1 MNKSD
6 PAALQ
11 HEFNERYAREGR
23 YLAAWL
29 ELFPDDSLVSPPE
42 PDELVRRYHALL
54 PLVGEREHLRKVLA
68 GRQALIEKE
77 EVQAALWIGTWPL
90 CQWPPFKRA
99 VLGLLRQFRALL
111 RPR

>member
-1 MNKSD
+1 VNMSD
-6 PAALQ
+6 TAALQ
-11 HEFNERYAREGR
+11 RELNERYAWEGR

-29 ELFPDDSLVSPPE
+29 ELFPDDSIISPPE

-68 GRQALIEKE
+68 ARQALIEKE
-77 EVQAALWIGTWPL
+77 EVQAVLWIGTWPL
-90 CQWPPFKRA
+90 CQWPPFKR
-99 VLGLLRQFRALL
+99 VVRGLLRQTRALL